1 MFKSNKFGRIFWVDD
16 ELEFKSCPLNVDE
29 TGDFDCEDYVS
40 EWTDWEGVDMNELL
54 AIHKVCILNKTQ
66 YAGSLTLNDKAHKI
80 TNSDEPVIINLPEG
94 TNLKKRSMQYDY
106 ADKVID
112 SQELEGD
119 ISTVKDS
126 DYADKVDTLVDKM
139 GMNSYKW
146 DEQFYNEIVKN
157 DKFSFGRF
165 NDPDYPIHLSQT

>member
-29 TGDFDCEDYVS
+29 TGDFSCDDYVS

-66 YAGSLTLNDKAHKI
+66 YAGSLSLNDYAHKI
-80 TNSDEPVIINLPEG
+80 ID
-94 TNLKKRSMQYDY
+94 KKD
-106 ADKVID
+106 
-112 SQELEGD
+112 
-119 ISTVKDS
+119 

-139 GMNSYKW
+139 GMTKYNF
-146 DEQFYNEIVKN
+146 DENLYNEIVI
-157 DKFSFGRF
+157 DSKFSYGKF
-165 NDPDYPIHLSQT
+165 NNPDYPIQLHQQ

>member
-29 TGDFDCEDYVS
+29 TGDFSCDDYVS

-66 YAGSLTLNDKAHKI
+66 YAGSLSLNDYAHKI
-80 TNSDEPVIINLPEG
+80 TD
-94 TNLKKRSMQYDY
+94 KKD
-106 ADKVID
+106 
-112 SQELEGD
+112 
-119 ISTVKDS
+119 

-139 GMNSYKW
+139 GMTNYTF
-146 DEQFYNEIVKN
+146 DENLYNEIVI
-157 DKFSFGRF
+157 DSKFSYGKFK
-165 NDPDYPIHLSQT
+165 DPDYPIHLSQS

>member
-1 MFKSNKFGRIFWVDD
+1 MSITLHNLSIRRTIAMFKSNKFGRIFWVDD

-29 TGDFDCEDYVS
+29 TGDFTCEDYVS

-66 YAGSLTLNDKAHKI
+66 YAGSLSLNDYAHKI
-80 TNSDEPVIINLPEG
+80 
-94 TNLKKRSMQYDY
+94 
-106 ADKVID
+106 ID

-126 DYADKVDTLVDKM
+126 DYAEKVDRLVDNM
-139 GMNSYKW
+139 GMREYKW

-157 DKFSFGRF
+157 DKFSFGKF
-165 NDPDYPIHLSQT
+165 NDPDYPIHLSQS

>member
-1 MFKSNKFGRIFWVDD
+1 MYSSETFGRIFWVDD

-80 TNSDEPVIINLPEG
+80 TD
-94 TNLKKRSMQYDY
+94 KKDNCN
-106 ADKVID
+106 
-112 SQELEGD
+112 
-119 ISTVKDS
+119 
-126 DYADKVDTLVDKM
+126 DKVDTLVDKM
-139 GMNSYKW
+139 GMTNYTW
-146 DEQFYNEIVKN
+146 DKDFYNEIVTDWN
-157 DKFSFGRF
+157 YRFPKFSYI
-165 NDPDYPIHLSQT
+165 NYPVITESK

>member
-29 TGDFDCEDYVS
+29 TGDFSCDDYVS

-66 YAGSLTLNDKAHKI
+66 YAGSLSLNDYAHKI
-80 TNSDEPVIINLPEG
+80 TD
-94 TNLKKRSMQYDY
+94 KKD
-106 ADKVID
+106 
-112 SQELEGD
+112 
-119 ISTVKDS
+119 

-139 GMNSYKW
+139 GMTKYNF
-146 DEQFYNEIVKN
+146 DENLYNEIVI
-157 DKFSFGRF
+157 DSKFSYGKF
-165 NDPDYPIHLSQT
+165 NDIDYPIHLSQS